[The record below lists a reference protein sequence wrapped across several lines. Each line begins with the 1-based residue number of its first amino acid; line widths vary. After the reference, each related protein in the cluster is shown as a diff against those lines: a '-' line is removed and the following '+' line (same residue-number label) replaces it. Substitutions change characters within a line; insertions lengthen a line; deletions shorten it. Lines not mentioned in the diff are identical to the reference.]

1 MSFASAGNR
10 TGTDRPMPPD
20 LFADVRYFINVDVDA
35 ATQDEIRSLLS
46 LGGAQHHDD
55 ASIPSGSDSSSNTAN
70 ARFRLGAV
78 THVLALSEHFP
89 EYQHCIEP
97 TLPEQAPAAKRPI
110 VVTPE
115 WVRRSAHL
123 GVRLKEDRFSCRS
136 AMIFSGLCVAAS
148 KSELSKADRELISSI
163 VSAYGG
169 LWREDHLFDVNVFL
183 TTSISSAKLN
193 KVINTPG
200 KQTICVAPQWISDSW
215 RVQKLLPLDS
225 YQFHLGQSKLPPCF
239 AGRTASGSPLTS
251 PRRDRVAMS
260 LIKDSKSNLVD
271 TAGDK
276 SNGTSRDKHVFRG
289 QSVLLARDVCRASE
303 QQLRSLEHFI
313 RTSGGT
319 VRRAPKDL
327 NGIAQAVRNS
337 DFVVCRYREV
347 QEFREA
353 IRQKTQVGNLMWLI
367 NVVSNDVFSDP
378 REEPLHFPV
387 PRQGIPE
394 FHDAT
399 ITISNYRGSSRQYLT
414 KMIKLMGAT
423 FSGTLTAQTSLCV
436 AANLKSEKTNKAK
449 EWKVPVVNHNYI
461 VDSFLAWAPVE
472 RAKLKYIDFPEA
484 VDYNLD
490 VGETRVTDES
500 LGPWIDDAINN
511 DEPEDMPTSDP
522 VSPSAG
528 HYAAVE
534 PSAAEASLRAQETKQ
549 STPAPVENN
558 DAENRTARADSTG
571 LEPTSPPAT
580 PSLSAAPRYDDL
592 STTTTSSDRPSSPS
606 PSEDAVDNSI
616 LSQRGTKR
624 SRMPILQDSLRQP
637 TSDAPGLNADR
648 DVTQKSVLKKLKI
661 AAAKRI
667 PDAQVSSPTISN
679 DDNSTVGATSDDA
692 PLRVATSNYKLKKAD
707 ENKLKTLGIEIVDN
721 IELAN
726 VLVTPK
732 ISRSPKMLYAIA
744 SGNIAIISPDWILAC
759 LKKRQLVQL
768 QSESTNTSSS
778 YSLVDKEGEKTYGII
793 LADILKRRKTEYRH
807 GIYAGH
813 KFWLGRGVDENG
825 SFSTLIEAAG
835 GKVLPVPFGEE
846 KLLSDPDHYHLVVDE
861 DHTIEWR
868 DLIGLPTISGKPLKL
883 YKKQLITDCIFEQQ
897 PRWDRHLVDTARVR
911 ASSSGTT
918 PVKRGRASAGGSAN
932 KRVAAR

>member
-1 MSFASAGNR
+1 MATTSLGIR
-10 TGTDRPMPPD
+10 TATDRPMPSD
-20 LFADVRYFINVDVDA
+20 LFADVRYFINDDVDA
-35 ATQDEIRSLLS
+35 ATQNE
-46 LGGAQHHDD
+46 
-55 ASIPSGSDSSSNTAN
+55 
-70 ARFRLGAV
+70 
-78 THVLALSEHFP
+78 
-89 EYQHCIEP
+89 
-97 TLPEQAPAAKRPI
+97 APAAKRPM

-115 WVRRSAHL
+115 WVRRCARL

-163 VSAYGG
+163 VSSYGG
-169 LWREDHLFDVNVFL
+169 QWREDHLFDVTVFL
-183 TTSISSAKLN
+183 TTSVSSAKLN
-193 KVINTPG
+193 KIINTPG

-215 RVQKLLPLDS
+215 RLQKLLPLDS
-225 YQFHLGQSKLPPCF
+225 YQFHLGQNKLPPCF

-260 LIKDSKSNLVD
+260 LTKDNKSAAIETSSEQPD
-271 TAGDK
+271 
-276 SNGTSRDKHVFRG
+276 GTNRDKVVFRG

-353 IRQKTQVGNLMWLI
+353 IRQNKQVANLTWLI
-367 NVVSNDVFSDP
+367 WVVSNDILSDP

-394 FHDAT
+394 FQNAT
-399 ITISNYRGSSRQYLT
+399 ITISNYRGATRQHIT

-436 AANLKSEKTNKAK
+436 AANLKSEKTDKAK
-449 EWKVPVVNHNYI
+449 EWKVPVVNHKYI

-472 RAKLKYIDFPEA
+472 RAKLRYIDFPEGI
-484 VDYNLD
+484 DYNLD
-490 VGETRVTDES
+490 VGKTRVTDES

-522 VSPSAG
+522 VSPSAEQ
-528 HYAAVE
+528 YAAVE
-534 PSAAEASLRAQETKQ
+534 PSVAEPSLSAKAPARMTLASAGSDE
-549 STPAPVENN
+549 
-558 DAENRTARADSTG
+558 AEQHKAHAGSTG

-580 PSLSAAPRYDDL
+580 PSLSAAPRHDGS
-592 STTTTSSDRPSSPS
+592 STTSASSDQPSSPS
-606 PSEDAVDNSI
+606 PSEDVIDNSV
-616 LSQRGTKR
+616 LGHRGTKR
-624 SRMPILQDSLRQP
+624 SRMSILQDSRRQP
-637 TSDAPGLNADR
+637 TSDGAELDADR
-648 DVTQKSVLKKLKI
+648 DASEKGSGDAMTKKIKT
-661 AAAKRI
+661 ATVMRVSKARN
-667 PDAQVSSPTISN
+667 SSPTIH
-679 DDNSTVGATSDDA
+679 DDDRAMEATNDDA

-707 ENKLKTLGIEIVDN
+707 ENKLKSLGIEFVDN

-732 ISRSPKMLYAIA
+732 VSRSPKMLYAIA
-744 SGNIAIISPDWILAC
+744 SGSIAIISPDWILAC
-759 LKKRQLVQL
+759 LKKRRLVSL
-768 QSESTNTSSS
+768 QPESNDPA
-778 YSLVDKEGEKTYGII
+778 SLFSLIDKEGEKTYGIV
-793 LADILKRRKTEYRH
+793 LADVLERRKAEYTQ

-813 KFWLGRGVDENG
+813 KFWLGRGVDESG
-825 SFSTLIEAAG
+825 SFSILIEAAG
-835 GKVLPVPFGEE
+835 GEVLPVPFDEG
-846 KLLSDPDHYHLVVDE
+846 KLLSDPDHFHLVVDE
-861 DHTIEWR
+861 DHTIEGR
-868 DLIGLPTISGKPLKL
+868 DLIGLPTVTGEPLKL

-911 ASSSGTT
+911 AGSSATT
-918 PVKRGRASAGGSAN
+918 PVKRGRTSAGGSAS
-932 KRVAAR
+932 KRVVAR